1 MNINIAA
8 WGEGERVCL
17 RIEGKDADTKVC
29 LKVIENLVCDVSTA
43 LRQAGVPEP
52 EIAGRMLAA
61 TFGGLASK
69 PDGDYTA
76 TIIGM
81 NNPGG
86 GK

>member
-8 WGEGERVCL
+8 WGEGEKVCL
-17 RIEGKDADTKVC
+17 RIEGKDADAKVY
-29 LKVIENLVCDVSTA
+29 LKVIEYLVCDVSTA
-43 LRQAGVPEP
+43 LRQAGVPES
-52 EIAGRMLAA
+52 EIVSRMCAVTLAGLLR
-61 TFGGLASK
+61 K

-86 GK
+86 